1 MEEWR
6 SYTTLSSQE
15 KRKDM
20 GPPSDSL
27 RFVSS
32 PRGGNELTQKAFEI
46 ITISTL
52 QRKELEKMRK
62 EEYPTETEE
71 DWLNSLQ
78 SWKSKRNSTLERRK
92 DSARDHI
99 KSSLSDSIE
108 KGRESGLGS
117 SLFSPNGESF
127 SSPSSNYVLTN
138 YYSHP
143 NEPEKEKEIS
153 ELDQV
158 LIQLQLLREKKE
170 KGEQKD
176 VPSRFTPPLSHN
188 VGKTSWTDVNLD
200 IDKKETS
207 NVSATLHYSPRE
219 IESMTRVEPP
229 RNSFNESKKLE
240 KDAIGHE
247 KMKKPT
253 RMIVDIGIDDPPSS
267 SLFSSNLRS
276 SYRSSTLN
284 PITPPIS
291 LPISNLYPP
300 SFESSFSGGG
310 MRMYGSLPRRKDN
323 DYRVISVDE
332 KKGPGKL
339 TDFVPDVDRG
349 RDNENGMTRGIRR
362 DEEPLLIR
370 NYYVLPISPI
380 ANRSQYKT
388 IDDFDPQPMKTIDN
402 YSTLPSKVPI
412 HRLIDSEC
420 TLILQ
425 WSTPTASQGIGRSA
439 QEWLSVTQRQK
450 LATPGVKKSGR
461 NLVRKEFA
469 SELQEKIVKKME
481 AEEKSVKENK
491 RVEERGINTVSSKKI
506 CAHCGLQL
514 GNGSA
519 MIIASIGLSF
529 HIQCFTCSQC
539 ALSLDKSGSE
549 GAQVQLDG
557 GRLKC
562 IPCYNS
568 SSLSIR

>member
-92 DSARDHI
+92 
-99 KSSLSDSIE
+99 
-108 KGRESGLGS
+108 
-117 SLFSPNGESF
+117 
-127 SSPSSNYVLTN
+127 
-138 YYSHP
+138 
-143 NEPEKEKEIS
+143 
-153 ELDQV
+153 
-158 LIQLQLLREKKE
+158 
-170 KGEQKD
+170 
-176 VPSRFTPPLSHN
+176 
-188 VGKTSWTDVNLD
+188 
-200 IDKKETS
+200 
-207 NVSATLHYSPRE
+207 
-219 IESMTRVEPP
+219 RVEPP

-402 YSTLPSKVPI
+402 YSTLPSK
-412 HRLIDSEC
+412 
-420 TLILQ
+420 

-439 QEWLSVTQRQK
+439 QRVEEIMERREREVEMSDGTIHLEINEIVSTEIITPLEWLSVTQRQK

-481 AEEKSVKENK
+481 AEEKSVKI
-491 RVEERGINTVSSKKI
+491 RVAVRGRKFNWMEVDLNAFLATILLLFQSDN
-506 CAHCGLQL
+506 
-514 GNGSA
+514 
-519 MIIASIGLSF
+519 F
-529 HIQCFTCSQC
+529 
-539 ALSLDKSGSE
+539 SLK
-549 GAQVQLDG
+549 V
-557 GRLKC
+557 
-562 IPCYNS
+562 
-568 SSLSIR
+568 

>member
-32 PRGGNELTQKAFEI
+32 PRGGNELTQKAFEM

-62 EEYPTETEE
+62 EEYPTTKERTGE
-71 DWLNSLQ
+71 DE
-78 SWKSKRNSTLERRK
+78 ERRVS
-92 DSARDHI
+92 DRD
-99 KSSLSDSIE
+99 
-108 KGRESGLGS
+108 GRRLVE
-117 SLFSPNGESF
+117 F
-127 SSPSSNYVLTN
+127 SSIV
-138 YYSHP
+138 
-143 NEPEKEKEIS
+143 EIKEEFNTRKTKDVRIVHVIIS
-153 ELDQV
+153 KVHSLIQLKKDENLVSDQVFSLPIV

-170 KGEQKD
+170 KGEEKD

-200 IDKKETS
+200 MDKKETS

-284 PITPPIS
+284 PITPPIPQ
-291 LPISNLYPP
+291 PISNLYPP
-300 SFESSFSGGG
+300 SGDSSFSGGG

-339 TDFVPDVDRG
+339 TDF
-349 RDNENGMTRGIRR
+349 
-362 DEEPLLIR
+362 
-370 NYYVLPISPI
+370 PI

-402 YSTLPSKVPI
+402 YSTLPSK
-412 HRLIDSEC
+412 
-420 TLILQ
+420 
-425 WSTPTASQGIGRSA
+425 WSTPTASQGMGRSA
-439 QEWLSVTQRQK
+439 QRVEEIMERRERKVEMSDGTIHLEINEIVSMEIITPLEWLSVTQRQK
-450 LATPGVKKSGR
+450 LATPGVKKSGG

-481 AEEKSVKENK
+481 AEEKSVKI
-491 RVEERGINTVSSKKI
+491 RVAVRGHKFN
-506 CAHCGLQL
+506 
-514 GNGSA
+514 
-519 MIIASIGLSF
+519 
-529 HIQCFTCSQC
+529 
-539 ALSLDKSGSE
+539 
-549 GAQVQLDG
+549 
-557 GRLKC
+557 
-562 IPCYNS
+562 
-568 SSLSIR
+568 